1 MQRTE
6 KDMGPR
12 TESSLRFLKYV
23 VSISNS
29 SIITSNESC
38 NISQFIT
45 ALMCEDSIVKGGV
58 LEEIIM
64 IRLIFILKKTLLTVS
79 FRKSKTFFQLF

>member
-6 KDMGPR
+6 KDTGPR
-12 TESSLRFLKYV
+12 TKSSLRFLKYV

-29 SIITSNESC
+29 IITSNEGC
-38 NISQFIT
+38 YISQLIT
-45 ALMCEDSIVKGGV
+45 ALMCENSIVKGGE

-79 FRKSKTFFQLF
+79 FMKSKTFFQLF